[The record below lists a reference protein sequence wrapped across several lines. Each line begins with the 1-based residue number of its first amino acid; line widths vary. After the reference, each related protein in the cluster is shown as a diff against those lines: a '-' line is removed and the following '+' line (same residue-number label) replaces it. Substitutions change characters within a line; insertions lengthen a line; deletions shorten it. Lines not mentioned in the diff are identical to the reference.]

1 MAKRQ
6 TQSLVEFWGETP
18 PRDAESGAP
27 GCRIG
32 MAKSARLVLDRG
44 EGHNIES
51 EVGRG
56 GSQETQD
63 GRWAV
68 MLIKLRSDMSAVRHV
83 LNNQE

>member
-51 EVGRG
+51 EVGKRG
-56 GSQETQD
+56 VTRDTRWKVGSDVNKAPQ
-63 GRWAV
+63 
-68 MLIKLRSDMSAVRHV
+68 
-83 LNNQE
+83 